1 MSGIFQREV
10 IQVDVVA
17 KKLLDPSNENFLAQ
31 SVVKAVKLGSSI
43 PAAVLRAR
51 GAGINKQVEEYYQY
65 GTKADWVTS
74 PGSFNFS
81 ASEEL
86 EKSKWGAVATILAAK
101 HSVPASSIAF
111 VKDKVEI
118 RYPSLYSIGMQVLQ
132 DTGVHNYSYT
142 TNTVLYG
149 GVHYELDRFLQG
161 PSDSTITVR
170 LRVSNE
176 NDLFGESLYKTEYVT
191 ISYGNVSRSSIW
203 YQVQYQITGTDIS
216 SVTRYYNY
224 KNNTVGAGNEST
236 LDLAA
241 ALVLGGQY
249 YPMAAVRINKE
260 MVSDPGN
267 GYPAARAQETTE
279 LLKTINVNL
288 KDMEAA
294 LVPPADSP
302 TDLNDI
308 DDAVLFFAVN
318 MNSSFD
324 IAYRYAYEQFKR
336 YHYTIDGGSQQEWLT
351 WNGHSDRNTLDRPKN
366 IIQISANTVSF
377 ALEWQFT
384 TVKLYTYSGSFST
397 AAQVNYARDPLTLV
411 ATQFPSGIENN
422 AVPLSGEVYRQ
433 VKIGAELETDQSGT
447 YRTDHVI
454 FRKKYSATQYVEVV
468 VYGLSIS
475 YDIARMEGV
484 YGRVIRNL
492 NDMADGGLMFPI
504 SRDIVKLFTY
514 ADQNAIFRETLHHF
528 IMAKKTTNLA
538 WYATSAFSIL
548 VTIIIIAVAIWTGQA
563 QLLLTE
569 LEAAFAASVVEG
581 LIYLGSTYVI
591 GILLTMG
598 LEVIIEL
605 VGAEIGIIV
614 AIIGTALAM
623 YYGRAKTANSLFS
636 ITAQEMMFFSSQLIG
651 ATMNVI
657 DKDLQE
663 LSSQIREE
671 TIEINNLEEDISKL
685 LLLENYGSIGLEP
698 YEFTNELTRTTTGS
712 IEKYMAISVGTC
724 NIATSV
730 LQLCSLSTEI
740 LLDSHKYYDLPK
752 PTILI

>member
-1 MSGIFQREV
+1 MSIFQREV

-31 SVVKAVKLGSSI
+31 SVVKAVKLGTSI

-51 GAGINKQVEEYYQY
+51 GAGINKQIEEYYQY

-86 EKSKWGAVATILAAK
+86 EKSKWGAVASILATK
-101 HSVPASSIAF
+101 HSVPVNKIRF
-111 VKDKVEI
+111 VKDQVEI
-118 RYPSLYSIGMQVLQ
+118 RYPSLHSIGMQVLQ
-132 DTGVHNYSYT
+132 DTGAHNYSIT
-142 TNTVLYG
+142 SNTVLYG
-149 GVHYELDRFLQG
+149 GIHYELDRFIQG
-161 PSDSTITVR
+161 PNDSLITIR
-170 LRVSNE
+170 LKVSNE
-176 NDLFGESLYKTEYVT
+176 NDLYGESLYSTEYET
-191 ISYGNVSRSSIW
+191 ISYGNISRSSIW

-216 SVTRYYNY
+216 TVTRYYNY
-224 KNNTVGAGNEST
+224 KNNTAGAGNEST

-241 ALVLGGQY
+241 ALVLGGEY
-249 YPMAAVRINKE
+249 YPMAAIRINKE
-260 MVSDPGN
+260 MVSDPAN
-267 GYPAARAQETTE
+267 GYPAARALETTE
-279 LLKTINVNL
+279 LLKTININL
-288 KDMEAA
+288 KDMEEA
-294 LVPPADSP
+294 LVPPASSP
-302 TDLNDI
+302 TDINDI

-351 WNGHSDRNTLDRPKN
+351 WNGHSDRNTLERPKN
-366 IIQISANTVSF
+366 VIQISANTVRF
-377 ALEWQFT
+377 ALEWQFS
-384 TVKLYTYSGSFST
+384 TVKLYSYTGSFST
-397 AAQVNYARDPLTLV
+397 AAQINYTRNPLTLIS
-411 ATQFPSGIENN
+411 TQFPSNVENN

-433 VKIGAELETDQSGT
+433 VKIGTELETDQSGA
-447 YRTDHVI
+447 YRTDYVV

-468 VYGLSIS
+468 IYGLTIS
-475 YDIARMEGV
+475 YDIARLEGT

-504 SRDIVKLFTY
+504 SRDIVRLFTA
-514 ADQNAIFRETLHHF
+514 ADQNAIFRETLHQF

-538 WYATSAFSIL
+538 WYATTAFQVLI
-548 VTIIIIAVAIWTGQA
+548 TIVIIAVAIYTGHFE
-563 QLLLTE
+563 LMFTE
-569 LEAAFAASVVEG
+569 LEAAFAASVLEG
-581 LIYLGSTYVI
+581 IVYLGSTYVI
-591 GILLTMG
+591 GILITMG
-598 LEVIIEL
+598 LEVIIEI

-614 AIIGTALAM
+614 ALLGTALAL
-623 YYGRAKTANSLFS
+623 YYGRGKTSSTLFN

-651 ATMNVI
+651 ATVNVI

-663 LSSQIREE
+663 LSNQIREE

-685 LLLENYGSIGLEP
+685 MLLENYGSIGLEP
-698 YEFTNELTRTTTGS
+698 YEFTNEITRTSTGS
-712 IEKYMAISVGTC
+712 IEKYMTIATGSA
-724 NIATSV
+724 NIGTSV

-740 LLDSHKYYDLPK
+740 LLDSHKHYDLPK